1 MCRKGRAV
9 SYTLDGSEQ
18 SIAENLGSLEGYLGN
33 QQYTTAHVPMNG
45 ETVVRNSFG
54 VGPVTEPDP
63 ANYAPQGVAPQYAA
77 PQQSGVSQDQ
87 WNAMVAYAQRM
98 EQTAQS
104 AAQQAIQ
111 QEESLFLAQLDY
123 AVEMGQMTE
132 SQRDVQIVLR
142 RNQQLETSQQTMAQ
156 RMQAEADAQEEAEQM
171 DAKTRISFREAMNHG
186 VNWFNPDVRKTV
198 LEAQDLEDMRSK
210 LRVLQMYPGARLTP
224 EMMRAG
230 QQQSYAQGQAP
241 QQTQA
246 QVAAG
251 VFAAAGGR
259 GGGTPPA
266 QVKKGS
272 GDLGRYIS
280 AKGGY
285 QSVAVE

>member
-1 MCRKGRAV
+1 MSFPQLSG
-9 SYTLDGSEQ
+9 DEQ
-18 SIAENLGSLEGYLGN
+18 NAAENLGSLEGYLGN
-33 QQYTTAHVPMNG
+33 QRYTTAQVPMSG
-45 ETVVRNSFG
+45 EQVVRNSFG
-54 VGPVTEPDP
+54 VGPVSEPGP
-63 ANYAPQGVAPQYAA
+63 ADYAPQGVAPQGQPA
-77 PQQSGVSQDQ
+77 QQQPGISMDQ
-87 WNAMVAYAQRM
+87 WNAMVSYAQRM
-98 EQTAQS
+98 EQTANT
-104 AAQQAIQ
+104 AAQDAIAA
-111 QEESLFLAQLDY
+111 EERQFLAQLDFE
-123 AVEMGQMTE
+123 VEMGRMTE

-156 RMQAEADAQEEAEQM
+156 RIQADADRQEEAEQM
-171 DAKTRISFREAMNHG
+171 DAKTRISFREAMAHG
-186 VNWFNPDVRKTV
+186 VNWFNPDVRNAIM
-198 LEAQDLEDMRSK
+198 EAESLEDMQSK
-210 LRVLQMYPGARLTP
+210 LRVLRMYPGALLTP
-224 EMMRAG
+224 EMMRAAG
-230 QQQSYAQGQAP
+230 QQQPQAQAPQQQP

-272 GDLGRYIS
+272 GDLGRYIQ

>member
-1 MCRKGRAV
+1 MSFA
-9 SYTLDGSEQ
+9 LDGNEQ

-33 QQYTTAHVPMNG
+33 QQYTTAQVPMQG
-45 ETVVRNSFG
+45 ESVVRNDG
-54 VGPVTEPDP
+54 GLGPVTAPGP
-63 ANYAPQGVAPQYAA
+63 ADYAPQGVAPQVAQ
-77 PQQSGVSQDQ
+77 PQQQPGITQAQ
-87 WNAMVAYAQRM
+87 WNAMVEYAQRM
-98 EQTAQS
+98 EQTAQA
-104 AAQQAIQ
+104 AAQQAIAAEEQ
-111 QEESLFLAQLDY
+111 QFLAQLDY

-156 RMQAEADAQEEAEQM
+156 RMQAEADAREEAEQM
-171 DAKTRISFREAMNHG
+171 DAKTRISFKEAMAHG
-186 VNWFNPDVRKTV
+186 INWFNPDIRNVI
-198 LEAQDLEDMRSK
+198 LEAEDLESMRSK
-210 LRVLQMYPGARLTP
+210 LKVLQLYPGAHLTP
-224 EMMRAG
+224 EMMRAAG
-230 QQQSYAQGQAP
+230 TQTPQAQGQQP
-241 QQTQA
+241 TPTQA

-251 VFAAAGGR
+251 VFAAAGAR

-280 AKGGY
+280 SKGGY